1 MKTNHYFRVEHDSMG
16 EVSVPNHAY
25 WGASTA
31 RAISNFPV
39 SNLRFSR
46 PFIRALALIKLAAA
60 TVNRDNGKLQGDL
73 AKAIIQA
80 AGEVAEGKFDQHF
93 VVDIFQTG
101 SGTSTNMN
109 ANEVIAVRSREH
121 LGKSKITGIG
131 LVHPNDHVNYG
142 QSSNDVIPTAMHVA
156 ALAELKAKLLPALD
170 QLSVSLGKKV
180 RQFRRV
186 IKTGR
191 THLQDAT
198 PITLGQEFSGYKAQ
212 VDAARKAIKI
222 AGDRLSYVALGGTAV
237 GTGINTDAGFA
248 ADTLAVLSQ
257 HLGFI
262 VKESRNHFAAQATI
276 DDVVAVSA
284 TLKSLAVSLTKIG
297 NDLRWMASGP
307 RAGLAELALPDLQP
321 GSSIMPGKVNP
332 VALESLLMVCA
343 RVVGND
349 ATIAMA
355 GASGNFELNVM
366 LPVSA
371 HALLESIEILASS
384 VKNLSEK
391 CIDGLSATKTG
402 PAQVA
407 RSLALCTALAPHVGY
422 DKAAKIAKEAQATG
436 DTILAVALRH
446 TDLGEA
452 RLKVLLDPFAM
463 IRPAKVKN
471 RK

>member
-1 MKTNHYFRVEHDSMG
+1 
-16 EVSVPNHAY
+16 
-25 WGASTA
+25 
-31 RAISNFPV
+31 
-39 SNLRFSR
+39 
-46 PFIRALALIKLAAA
+46 
-60 TVNRDNGKLQGDL
+60 
-73 AKAIIQA
+73 
-80 AGEVAEGKFDQHF
+80 
-93 VVDIFQTG
+93 QTG

-121 LGKSKITGIG
+121 LGRSRTTGIG
-131 LVHPNDHVNYG
+131 LVHPNDHVNIG

-156 ALAELKAKLLPALD
+156 ALAEINSRLLPALD
-170 QLSVSLGKKV
+170 RLSVSLGKKV

-198 PITLGQEFSGYKAQ
+198 PVTLGQEFSGYKAQ
-212 VDAARKAIKI
+212 VDAARKAIK
-222 AGDRLSYVALGGTAV
+222 AAAARLSYVALGGTAV

-248 ADTLAVLSQ
+248 AETLAVLSQ
-257 HLGFI
+257 HLGFT
-262 VKESRNHFAAQATI
+262 VRESRNHFAAQATI

-307 RAGLAELALPDLQP
+307 RAGLGEIALPDLQP

-371 HALLESIEILASS
+371 HALLESIEILSS
-384 VKNLSEK
+384 SITNLSEK
-391 CIDGLSATKTG
+391 CIDGLTATDQG

-407 RSLALCTALAPHVGY
+407 RAIALCTALAPHVGY
-422 DKAAKIAKEAQATG
+422 DKAAKIAKEAGTTG
-436 DTILAVALRH
+436 DTILAVAMRH

-452 RLKVLLDPFAM
+452 KLRVLLDPFSM
-463 IRPAKVKN
+463 IHPKKR
-471 RK
+471 